1 MKEKLKGITVF
12 FILCFSFSGVLY
24 SFNNSRSK
32 IREHFDREFYFV
44 DFSIIFFRN
53 RECKRQYR
61 DFCFFKIKIESEM
74 ISDIANM
81 PLPIGF
87 SEWEEANEEF
97 SYLIQIIKNF
107 EGYIRSPEENN
118 EIEKSHV
125 DDFYALDK
133 KESKVYYLFS
143 FIRENRKFGYQIYIL
158 NLQKKE
164 LTFFQCPWELKTD
177 KEEQKEFEELRKLSI
192 IK

>member
-1 MKEKLKGITVF
+1 MKRLKGIVVF
-12 FILCFSFSGVLY
+12 LFLCFFSSVVIFYL
-24 SFNNSRSK
+24 NSDKSK
-32 IREHFDREFYFV
+32 IREHFGRDFHSV
-44 DFSIIFFRN
+44 DFSVIFFKN

-143 FIRENRKFGYQIYIL
+143 FIRENRKLGYQIYIF
-158 NLQKKE
+158 NQPKKE

-177 KEEQKEFEELRKLSI
+177 KEEQKELEELRNLSTI
-192 IK
+192 Q